1 MASSTSSFVGDLLW
15 VCIRGGEKA
24 KEVWGSGLRQAVGGL
39 QSARSNCCRTTF
51 GNPFGPFIRSGERD
65 YRVNLL
71 PLGVWAVLVT
81 LLGKCDFSPLILA
94 RCMRFRVTPDGDE
107 YVFYKAETVF
117 PWVSTV
123 GSQDLFS
130 ELNIYNFDAAQVS
143 GLGSLADPSMAC
155 IRQALRFW
163 KHTTMS
169 VLDFI
174 WALVWCGPFWA
185 GFDYSGESIFE
196 RTRSEQRTSW
206 GQGRRADSWAATVF
220 LSWPFSA
227 RQLLGYVDFT
237 HCYLGASKKCLQ
249 GALDSLLST
258 DRSFN
263 ASAAAACRSDF
274 RKDVIVF
281 PGLSEE
287 ELGALPMADLVAFY
301 NEASAWVLLC
311 MNSMPV
317 DNKNAG
323 HGEVLRI
330 EDFGAPVWSFA
341 VQSILQNNASHALLT
356 SWGMNSND
364 FLTFG
369 VGLQQPCLA
378 TSAVMIDTP
387 ASSASSVDTD
397 TGVLHP
403 SLVLA
408 DTDDFTMVP

>member
-1 MASSTSSFVGDLLW
+1 M
-15 VCIRGGEKA
+15 
-24 KEVWGSGLRQAVGGL
+24 
-39 QSARSNCCRTTF
+39 RSNCCRTTF

-65 YRVNLL
+65 YRIDLL

-94 RCMRFRVTPDGDE
+94 RCIRFRVTPEGE
-107 YVFYKAETVF
+107 EFVFYRAETAF
-117 PWVSTV
+117 PRVSTV

-130 ELNIYNFDAAQVS
+130 ELHLYNFDAAQVF
-143 GLGSLADPSMAC
+143 GLGSLADPSFAC
-155 IRQALRFW
+155 VRQALRFW
-163 KHTTMS
+163 KATTMS

-185 GFDYSGESIFE
+185 GFDFSGESIFE
-196 RTRSEQRTSW
+196 RTNSEQRTSW

-263 ASAAAACRSDF
+263 AAAAAACRSDF

-281 PGLSEE
+281 PGLSDE
-287 ELGALPMADLVAFY
+287 ELGALPLADLVAFY
-301 NEASAWVLLC
+301 AEAAAWVLLC

-317 DNKNAG
+317 DNKDAG
-323 HGEVLRI
+323 PGEVLRI
-330 EDFGAPVWSFA
+330 EDFGAPVWSFN

-369 VGLQQPCLA
+369 VGLQLPSLA

-408 DTDDFTMVP
+408 APEDFAMIP